1 MLNYA
6 EWNSI
11 FSKSTSKTEIETIIR
26 GTNNPFLKQILK
38 SASFQIVEESMIKA
52 LKEENFADEH
62 VKNLDGYKLA
72 CHLSK

>member
-1 MLNYA
+1 
-6 EWNSI
+6 
-11 FSKSTSKTEIETIIR
+11 
-26 GTNNPFLKQILK
+26 LKQILK